1 MVPLR
6 KERPCVVTRVLVVSG
21 PGISAGPGHHHK
33 RYGITPGFG
42 VGINPRPLYG
52 YRRKSTFT
60 HQLAQHD
67 MAGLMALVP
76 DLLARVANLL
86 DVDDKAAFR
95 ASCKGPMEAV
105 FDSTTALT
113 WRGRKAD
120 QPQSPTDHYMNA
132 LSEEGMVMLGKCPRL
147 HKLVISSMRVADLAP
162 LSALTGLTSLECP
175 RWHGAWA
182 T

>member
-1 MVPLR
+1 
-6 KERPCVVTRVLVVSG
+6 
-21 PGISAGPGHHHK
+21 
-33 RYGITPGFG
+33 
-42 VGINPRPLYG
+42 
-52 YRRKSTFT
+52 
-60 HQLAQHD
+60 

-120 QPQSPTDHYMNA
+120 QLQSPTDHYMNA

-162 LSALTGLTSLECP
+162 LSTLTGLTSLECP
-175 RWHGAWA
+175 RCMGDLAPLAGLTQLQSLCIGPSLRCGGSGPASRPHSAA
-182 T
+182 AL